1 MINRFARPLIALGA
15 LTALAATSQA
25 TITFGGWP
33 SGSLPSDIQQVGNGD
48 VLIENPNLG
57 SSNPLMSDANSVSY
71 SESFAVTETAG
82 TLIFADVDNVL
93 SGVSD
98 GTLTLSAFVNGN
110 LIYTSTTTNFFLD
123 GTETSLTVSHGI
135 PLALGPGTYHALYT
149 ASYTGFDN
157 GISYG
162 YINSFNML
170 FQERSSTP
178 EPASLATI
186 GIGVVGLLARR
197 RKGAK

>member
-1 MINRFARPLIALGA
+1 
-15 LTALAATSQA
+15 
-25 TITFGGWP
+25 
-33 SGSLPSDIQQVGNGD
+33 
-48 VLIENPNLG
+48 
-57 SSNPLMSDANSVSY
+57 MSDANSVSY
-71 SESFAVTETAG
+71 SESFSVTETGG
-82 TLIFADVDNVL
+82 TLVHAHLDNVL

-98 GTLTLSAFVNGN
+98 GTLTLSAWVNGV

-123 GTETSLTVSHGI
+123 GTETALTVSDGTN
-135 PLALGPGTYHALYT
+135 LALGPGTYHALYT

-170 FQERSSTP
+170 FEEQATP

-186 GIGVVGLLARR
+186 GIGVIGLIARR
-197 RKGAK
+197 RRGAK

>member
-1 MINRFARPLIALGA
+1 VNNRFARPLIALGA
-15 LTALAATSQA
+15 LTALAASSQA

-33 SGSLPSDIQQVGNGD
+33 AGALPTDMQVVGNGD
-48 VLIENPNLG
+48 VLIENPSLG
-57 SSNPLMSDANSVSY
+57 SSNPLMSDANVVSY
-71 SESFAVTETAG
+71 TESFAVTETGG
-82 TLIFADVDNVL
+82 TLIFADLDNVL

-98 GTLTLSAFVNGN
+98 GSLTLSAFVDGN
-110 LIYTSTTTNFFLD
+110 LIYTSNTFNFFLD
-123 GTETSLTVSHGI
+123 GTETALTVSSGI
-135 PLALGPGTYHALYT
+135 PLALGPGTYHVMYT

-162 YINSFNML
+162 YINSFNSL
-170 FQERSSTP
+170 FQEKSATP

-186 GIGVVGLLARR
+186 GIGVIGLIARR